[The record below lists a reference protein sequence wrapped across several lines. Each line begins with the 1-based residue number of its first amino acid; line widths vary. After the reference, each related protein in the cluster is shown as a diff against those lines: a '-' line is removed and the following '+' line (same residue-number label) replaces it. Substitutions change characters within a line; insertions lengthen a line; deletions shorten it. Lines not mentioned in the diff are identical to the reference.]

1 MSYVQFNDLDQ
12 NYKNSIMLW
21 LITLTIM
28 VFLIIIIGGLT
39 RLTDSGLSMV
49 DWQPILGTIPPLNN
63 NQWQEVF
70 NDYKLTP
77 EFLYVNKNMT
87 LDEFKYIFWWEW
99 FHRFFARL
107 IGLVFIIPFIYFL
120 IKKNL
125 NSFFYKRF
133 SIIFSL
139 GLFQALVGWWMV
151 KSGLSDD
158 PFVSPYRLTFHLT
171 NAVIIYA
178 LLLWTSVEYFHLK
191 STNFIS
197 IRSKNVLILISIIL
211 VFVTILSGGFMAGS
225 HAGQSFNTYPLM
237 NGKII
242 PDDIYLEDLGF
253 LNMFENTVTINFN
266 HRWIATITFI
276 YTFSFFSYLIF
287 KKVINLSNQIII
299 SVLLILTLQF
309 LLGIMALLSNV
320 SIYYGSLHQTN
331 SIALLSILL
340 VAYFKSKIT
349 GVK

>member
-1 MSYVQFNDLDQ
+1 MSYVQFNHLDQ

-63 NQWQEVF
+63 NQWIDVF

-253 LNMFENTVTINFN
+253 LNIFENTVTINFN

-340 VAYFKSKIT
+340 IAYFKSKIT
-349 GVK
+349 GV

>member
-12 NYKNSIMLW
+12 NYKTSIMLW

-107 IGLVFIIPFIYFL
+107 IGLVFILPFIYFF

-197 IRSKNVLILISIIL
+197 IRSKNVLILISVIL

-276 YTFSFFSYLIF
+276 YTFLFFSYLIF

-349 GVK
+349 GV

>member
-197 IRSKNVLILISIIL
+197 IKSKNVLILISIIL

-349 GVK
+349 GV

>member
-1 MSYVQFNDLDQ
+1 MQFSALNQ
-12 NYKNSIMLW
+12 NYKNSIMFW

-63 NQWQEVF
+63 NQWMDVF

-107 IGLVFIIPFIYFL
+107 IGIVFIIPFIYFL

-139 GLFQALVGWWMV
+139 GLFQAVVGWWMV

-178 LLLWTSVEYFHLK
+178 LLLWTSVEYYHLK
-191 STNFIS
+191 SANFIS

-211 VFVTILSGGFMAGS
+211 VFITILSGGFMAGS

-287 KKVINLSNQIII
+287 KKVINLSNKIII

-349 GVK
+349 GV

>member
-1 MSYVQFNDLDQ
+1 MTYMQFSALNQ
-12 NYKNSIMLW
+12 NYKNSIMFW

-63 NQWQEVF
+63 NQWINVF

-139 GLFQALVGWWMV
+139 GLFQAVVGWWMV

-178 LLLWTSVEYFHLK
+178 LLLWTSVEYYHLK
-191 STNFIS
+191 SANFIS
-197 IRSKNVLILISIIL
+197 IRSKNILILISIIL

-242 PDDIYLEDLGF
+242 PDDIYLEELGF

-287 KKVINLSNQIII
+287 KKVINLSNKIII

-349 GVK
+349 GV

>member
-1 MSYVQFNDLDQ
+1 MQFTALNQ

-63 NQWQEVF
+63 NQWMDVF

-139 GLFQALVGWWMV
+139 GLFQAVVGWWMV

-178 LLLWTSVEYFHLK
+178 LLLWTSVEYYHLK
-191 STNFIS
+191 SANFIS
-197 IRSKNVLILISIIL
+197 IRSKNILILISIIL

-242 PDDIYLEDLGF
+242 PDDIYLEELGF

-349 GVK
+349 GV

>member
-1 MSYVQFNDLDQ
+1 MSYVQLNELDQ
-12 NYKNSIMLW
+12 NYKKSIMLW

-63 NQWQEVF
+63 NQWLSVF

-125 NSFFYKRF
+125 NLFFYKRF

-158 PFVSPYRLTFHLT
+158 PYVSPYRLTFHLT

-178 LLLWTSVEYFHLK
+178 LLLWTSIEYYHLK
-191 STNFIS
+191 SANFIS
-197 IRSKNVLILISIIL
+197 IKSKNILILISIIL

-242 PDDIYLEDLGF
+242 PDDIYLQDLGF
-253 LNMFENTVTINFN
+253 FNIFENTVTINFN

-287 KKVINLSNQIII
+287 NKIINLSNQIII
-299 SVLLILTLQF
+299 FVILILTLQF

-320 SIYYGSLHQTN
+320 LIYYGSLHQTN

-340 VAYFKSKIT
+340 IAYFKSKIT
-349 GVK
+349 GV

>member
-63 NQWQEVF
+63 HQWQEVF

-191 STNFIS
+191 TTNFIS

-349 GVK
+349 GV

>member
-1 MSYVQFNDLDQ
+1 MTYMQFSMLNQ

-63 NQWQEVF
+63 NQWMDVF

-77 EFLYVNKNMT
+77 EFLYVNKNIT

-139 GLFQALVGWWMV
+139 GLFQAVVGWWMV

-178 LLLWTSVEYFHLK
+178 LLLWTSVEYYHLK
-191 STNFIS
+191 SANFIS
-197 IRSKNVLILISIIL
+197 IRSKNILILISIIL

-242 PDDIYLEDLGF
+242 PDDIYLEELGF

-287 KKVINLSNQIII
+287 KKVINLSNKIII

-349 GVK
+349 GV

>member
-133 SIIFSL
+133 SIILSL

-151 KSGLSDD
+151 KSGLTDD

-191 STNFIS
+191 SANFIS
-197 IRSKNVLILISIIL
+197 IKSKNTLILISIIL

-253 LNMFENTVTINFN
+253 LNIFENTVTINFN

-309 LLGIMALLSNV
+309 VLGIMALVSNV
-320 SIYYGSLHQTN
+320 SIYYGSFHQTN

-349 GVK
+349 GV

>member
-1 MSYVQFNDLDQ
+1 MTYMQFTALNQ

-63 NQWQEVF
+63 NQWMDVF

-107 IGLVFIIPFIYFL
+107 IGIVFIIPFIYFL

-139 GLFQALVGWWMV
+139 GLFQAVVGWWMV

-178 LLLWTSVEYFHLK
+178 LLFWTSVEYYHLK
-191 STNFIS
+191 SANFIS
-197 IRSKNVLILISIIL
+197 IRSKNILILISIIL

-287 KKVINLSNQIII
+287 KKVINLSNKIII

-349 GVK
+349 GV

>member
-1 MSYVQFNDLDQ
+1 MD
-12 NYKNSIMLW
+12 
-21 LITLTIM
+21 
-28 VFLIIIIGGLT
+28 
-39 RLTDSGLSMV
+39 
-49 DWQPILGTIPPLNN
+49 
-63 NQWQEVF
+63 VF

-139 GLFQALVGWWMV
+139 GLFQAVVGWWMV

-178 LLLWTSVEYFHLK
+178 LLLWTSVEYYHLK
-191 STNFIS
+191 SANFIS
-197 IRSKNVLILISIIL
+197 IRSKNILILISIIL

-242 PDDIYLEDLGF
+242 PDDIYLKDLGF
-253 LNMFENTVTINFN
+253 LNIFENTVTINFN

-349 GVK
+349 GVKS

>member
-1 MSYVQFNDLDQ
+1 MQFNKLDQ
-12 NYKNSIMLW
+12 NYKNSIMIW
-21 LITLTIM
+21 LLTLTVM

-63 NQWQEVF
+63 NQWLSVF

-340 VAYFKSKIT
+340 IAYFKSKIT
-349 GVK
+349 GV

>member
-1 MSYVQFNDLDQ
+1 MSYVQFNDLNQ

-139 GLFQALVGWWMV
+139 GLFQAVVGWWMV

-178 LLLWTSVEYFHLK
+178 LLLWTSVEYYHLK
-191 STNFIS
+191 SANFIS

-349 GVK
+349 GV

>member
-1 MSYVQFNDLDQ
+1 
-12 NYKNSIMLW
+12 
-21 LITLTIM
+21 
-28 VFLIIIIGGLT
+28 
-39 RLTDSGLSMV
+39 
-49 DWQPILGTIPPLNN
+49 
-63 NQWQEVF
+63 
-70 NDYKLTP
+70 
-77 EFLYVNKNMT
+77 
-87 LDEFKYIFWWEW
+87 
-99 FHRFFARL
+99 
-107 IGLVFIIPFIYFL
+107 
-120 IKKNL
+120 
-125 NSFFYKRF
+125 
-133 SIIFSL
+133 
-139 GLFQALVGWWMV
+139 MV

-276 YTFSFFSYLIF
+276 YTFSFFSYLIY

-349 GVK
+349 GV